1 MEDSPPLI
9 LCLENTNGEEVALK
23 IEPYDTFKIFL
34 DKAKS
39 LLGYDVDLN
48 AITGNQPVN
57 LDESAYTF
65 LLNAEQ
71 SLPDT
76 NLDPPNY
83 DNNPKDS
90 DDLVYVLDDGTQIR
104 ASQIQFD
111 NEDPLTDLT
120 AENIPFVK
128 YTDSPDENDIN
139 DIEIRT
145 IKDIN
150 IVESPVANKNFSPK
164 GNFANSL
171 PFKLVCNNISNFEA
185 QFAKYLESSAKMF
198 ATNSVANKNRSPR
211 NVDDFKN
218 DDKTLKDSNNFYTR
232 EEILNMFK
240 DSPVTPLPCEDNQ
253 SYETRRHVRK
263 TDPSRLVYKGWNAKP
278 VIDLDSAIDKH
289 DCFICCKNIESNEK
303 LYLFDKEDQ
312 MLHRCEQ
319 RKYMTQLKIICE
331 KCLGENFKPS
341 RMKSPSQSLNNDEY
355 LVIKNNQ
362 QYIFQ
367 KTTSINF
374 NNTIY
379 NPRKTIEVD
388 SRSKEEFVKVEI
400 GPDGEII
407 TKLVDNVRVDDMT
420 MVKDEKK
427 GSSSDLEII
436 EPETEI
442 DIENIE
448 DEDVKEFL
456 GKYQRDGNVDAEEL
470 KCRFCNGE
478 FKELP
483 EILDHCE
490 DHKHD
495 LDDGTVY
502 PCPLCDYG
510 YANIK
515 WLKGHIKAAHGD
527 QNQKKDEDAVEEVN
541 NDETN
546 AVNSSPVAKRTRSAI
561 KRNDV
566 EHDSG
571 YYFKPFHIEHRTFTT
586 EVKQECI
593 ESSDD
598 SIWIVQTGD
607 DDVTEQLEKLLKVK
621 EDGRNYDELKKHKCF
636 NCSQIFPSSE
646 SLTSH
651 KCRKRKQ
658 KSMLKDDSGVYVPS
672 EEDFLKRAQGKPRP
686 LEESGDKDLLIARGR
701 KKKNREQMDSQIMT
715 CHNCNESF
723 TSKVRL
729 KFHMQFHETS
739 NLITSDGHY
748 ACTECENVKFD
759 TETELFDHV
768 HFQHD
773 KQKRW
778 QCPVKGCGKTFFL
791 RATLTKHSRTHTDTR
806 RYVCVTCGK
815 RFLDKQTLDEHGVT
829 HLQIKPFQC
838 HICFKQLTRRSRL
851 RMHLRAHEE
860 ELSPALVLTCAMCC
874 RAFRDE
880 NDAQDHANKATE
892 CIEEFTNE
900 LKEETEAT
908 EQLSP
913 TSGIV
918 RHAVRVVEYP
928 RLTKGIER
936 EVKNEQSEILLS
948 ALDDAARNIIRVVNI
963 EKAFRCEYCE
973 DVFYME
979 NALNSHRIIHKGIK
993 NPFTCHICKVSF
1005 ATYSRCT
1012 THKTT
1017 HGFYKRSTAE
1027 GRNEGTAGPASA
1039 GILGYGGFPV
1049 VKHFLCED
1057 CGRSY
1062 LHWTYLQVHRR
1073 MKHANENY
1081 IFKCNQC
1088 EMTFPNSWSMTYHRK
1103 KIHGKSGQ
1111 DDNGGF
1117 TKIIRENYR
1126 IPCRDCDAVLSNK
1139 TDLYKHRKKEHCDD
1153 SQFIDNEDNIQ
1164 TTICGQCGHNLH
1176 NVTALQKHIKEVHG
1190 AAGAGGAGGA
1200 ARAHACPVCARAFRS
1215 ASVRDEHVRVHTG
1228 ERPYPCDVCG
1238 VAFRRLTAMRN
1249 HRLIHTG
1256 VRVWACTRCP
1266 KRFRIK
1272 SDLRTHL
1279 RLKHP
1284 SHLVVIEFEGTN
1296 CNPEEITQHLALNNI
1311 AEDKVIEITM
1321 ITFAKDSRN
1330 IIPNSSRALSLLS
1343 DVPRTQIVGEKLP
1356 EPTDMVHSFL
1366 QSRRGRGIAK
1376 TQKLVQQHQSQEY
1389 SLNMNADN
1397 DNLSNLNVQLLL
1409 QDSAPVNGNEM
1420 VQLQIDDRS
1429 FLG

>member
-1 MEDSPPLI
+1 MISRKCNVK
-9 LCLENTNGEEVALK
+9 LCL
-23 IEPYDTFKIFL
+23 Y
-34 DKAKS
+34 
-39 LLGYDVDLN
+39 
-48 AITGNQPVN
+48 AIT
-57 LDESAYTF
+57 
-65 LLNAEQ
+65 
-71 SLPDT
+71 
-76 NLDPPNY
+76 
-83 DNNPKDS
+83 
-90 DDLVYVLDDGTQIR
+90 
-104 ASQIQFD
+104 
-111 NEDPLTDLT
+111 
-120 AENIPFVK
+120 PFVG
-128 YTDSPDENDIN
+128 I
-139 DIEIRT
+139 
-145 IKDIN
+145 
-150 IVESPVANKNFSPK
+150 
-164 GNFANSL
+164 
-171 PFKLVCNNISNFEA
+171 
-185 QFAKYLESSAKMF
+185 
-198 ATNSVANKNRSPR
+198 
-211 NVDDFKN
+211 
-218 DDKTLKDSNNFYTR
+218 
-232 EEILNMFK
+232 
-240 DSPVTPLPCEDNQ
+240 
-253 SYETRRHVRK
+253 
-263 TDPSRLVYKGWNAKP
+263 
-278 VIDLDSAIDKH
+278 AI
-289 DCFICCKNIESNEK
+289 F
-303 LYLFDKEDQ
+303 
-312 MLHRCEQ
+312 
-319 RKYMTQLKIICE
+319 
-331 KCLGENFKPS
+331 G
-341 RMKSPSQSLNNDEY
+341 
-355 LVIKNNQ
+355 
-362 QYIFQ
+362 
-367 KTTSINF
+367 
-374 NNTIY
+374 
-379 NPRKTIEVD
+379 
-388 SRSKEEFVKVEI
+388 
-400 GPDGEII
+400 
-407 TKLVDNVRVDDMT
+407 TK
-420 MVKDEKK
+420 
-427 GSSSDLEII
+427 
-436 EPETEI
+436 
-442 DIENIE
+442 
-448 DEDVKEFL
+448 
-456 GKYQRDGNVDAEEL
+456 
-470 KCRFCNGE
+470 
-478 FKELP
+478 
-483 EILDHCE
+483 
-490 DHKHD
+490 
-495 LDDGTVY
+495 
-502 PCPLCDYG
+502 
-510 YANIK
+510 
-515 WLKGHIKAAHGD
+515 
-527 QNQKKDEDAVEEVN
+527 
-541 NDETN
+541 
-546 AVNSSPVAKRTRSAI
+546 
-561 KRNDV
+561 
-566 EHDSG
+566 
-571 YYFKPFHIEHRTFTT
+571 
-586 EVKQECI
+586 
-593 ESSDD
+593 
-598 SIWIVQTGD
+598 
-607 DDVTEQLEKLLKVK
+607 
-621 EDGRNYDELKKHKCF
+621 
-636 NCSQIFPSSE
+636 
-646 SLTSH
+646 
-651 KCRKRKQ
+651 
-658 KSMLKDDSGVYVPS
+658 
-672 EEDFLKRAQGKPRP
+672 
-686 LEESGDKDLLIARGR
+686 
-701 KKKNREQMDSQIMT
+701 
-715 CHNCNESF
+715 
-723 TSKVRL
+723 
-729 KFHMQFHETS
+729 
-739 NLITSDGHY
+739 
-748 ACTECENVKFD
+748 
-759 TETELFDHV
+759 
-768 HFQHD
+768 
-773 KQKRW
+773 
-778 QCPVKGCGKTFFL
+778 
-791 RATLTKHSRTHTDTR
+791 
-806 RYVCVTCGK
+806 
-815 RFLDKQTLDEHGVT
+815 
-829 HLQIKPFQC
+829 
-838 HICFKQLTRRSRL
+838 
-851 RMHLRAHEE
+851 
-860 ELSPALVLTCAMCC
+860 
-874 RAFRDE
+874 
-880 NDAQDHANKATE
+880 
-892 CIEEFTNE
+892 
-900 LKEETEAT
+900 
-908 EQLSP
+908 
-913 TSGIV
+913 
-918 RHAVRVVEYP
+918 YP

-1176 NVTALQKHIKEVHG
+1176 NGTALQKHIKEVHG
-1190 AAGAGGAGGA
+1190 AGGAGGAGGPASA

-1389 SLNMNADN
+1389 SLSMNADN

-1409 QDSAPVNGNEM
+1409 QHSAPVNGNEM
-1420 VQLQIDDRS
+1420 VQLQLDDRS